1 MNYVLYI
8 LMVAVIFGIIALADF
23 VLGKVFRKS
32 RALKQG
38 KSVRMPRYSLILG
51 LLMAILGFFCLLY
64 IPYGAETFLWY
75 GCLLVVVIGVYLLVN
90 FSRFGIFYDDE
101 QFTYRT
107 LTKKAKTYRYSEIRS
122 QRTFTAKSGLNI
134 TLDAAGDEIQLYT
147 AMQGLGDFLSK
158 AFYRWCLEKGL
169 DPETTPHDPSML
181 VYFPSPEEEHE

>member
-8 LMVAVIFGIIALADF
+8 LFVAVIFGLIALIDF
-23 VLGKVFRKS
+23 LLKKLFPKNGTMKHGK
-32 RALKQG
+32 A
-38 KSVRMPRYSLILG
+38 VRMPRYSLILG

-158 AFYRWCLEKGL
+158 AFYRWCAEKGL